1 MNRPPLMFRWDTRR
15 MRHFIRIAAV
25 SVLVAACGTLDGSS
39 VGTAPVGDAVVGAG
53 VFEAQ
58 CASCHGATA
67 AGSDQGPPLVDK
79 VYRPSRHADGAFLI
93 AVLIGVPQHHWR
105 FGSMPPQ
112 EGLSDQDIA
121 DIVAFVRQLQREAG
135 IE

>member
-1 MNRPPLMFRWDTRR
+1 MFRSDIRR
-15 MRHFIRIAAV
+15 LRLLVKVAVV
-25 SVLVAACGTLDGSS
+25 SVLVAACGTLDSS
-39 VGTAPVGDAVVGAG
+39 AVETAQVGDRVAGAE

-67 AGSDQGPPLVDK
+67 AGSDKGPPLVDD
-79 VYRPSRHADGAFLI
+79 VYRPSHHTDGAFQI
-93 AVLIGVPQHHWR
+93 AVLRGVPQHHWR
-105 FGSMPPQ
+105 FGSMPRQ

-121 DIVAFVRQLQREAG
+121 DIVAYVRQLQREAG